1 MIIYI
6 PMWMFEKLQLLEE
19 KKKKTHSLL
28 NCFTKISV
36 LLSKDISM

>member
-19 KKKKTHSLL
+19 KKTHSLL

>member
-19 KKKKTHSLL
+19 KKKPHSLL

>member
-19 KKKKTHSLL
+19 KKKPIHCL
-28 NCFTKISV
+28 TKISV

>member
-19 KKKKTHSLL
+19 KTHSLL
-28 NCFTKISV
+28 NCITKTSV